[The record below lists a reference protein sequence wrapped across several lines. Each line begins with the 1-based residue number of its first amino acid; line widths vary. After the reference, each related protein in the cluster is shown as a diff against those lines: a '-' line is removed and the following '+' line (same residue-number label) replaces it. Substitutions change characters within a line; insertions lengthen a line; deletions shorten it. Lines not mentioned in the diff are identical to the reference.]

1 MDENGIPKNP
11 EKQPTAAVSP
21 KKATSNTTKKKVS
34 KKPAKADAKSK
45 ADKPSVE
52 TEQHTSKPKV
62 GDKVKVKVVGFD
74 NRGKIKLSMKEIK
87 QGGEKSFNRA

>member
-1 MDENGIPKNP
+1 MDFGAFVNFMGAKDGLVHISEL
-11 EKQPTAAVSP
+11 
-21 KKATSNTTKKKVS
+21 SNRRVGRTTDV
-34 KKPAKADAKSK
+34 
-45 ADKPSVE
+45 V
-52 TEQHTSKPKV
+52 KV